1 MPRRLPS
8 PSSPTSATKRMV
20 RRGLR
25 CASWQARAMAMSA
38 ARPVP
43 LSEIPGPKRRSP
55 SRRTFISV
63 EAGKTVSRG
72 AASMTISFLL
82 APRSSPMTLP
92 ALSICTWRPEE
103 EKRALTAGARCASWN
118 GGAGISVRRTCWSL
132 IHSRLR
138 ENQSRAART
147 SDASEVRAALD
158 WFSRNL
164 EWINDQQVR
173 LTEIPAPPFQEAQR
187 APAVKALFSSSGLHV
202 QIDKAGNVIGELRGA
217 SKKEIVMLAAPLDT
231 VFPASTEIKVRREGD
246 RLFGPGISDN
256 GTGLAAL
263 IAIARACHEAHLK
276 PRRTIL
282 FVADV
287 GEEGEG
293 NLRGMRTLVEAYKP
307 KLKSVIV
314 LDGSGTDHVTTKALA
329 SRRLEATIAG
339 PGGHSWSDFGM
350 SNPINALVRASVR
363 FINTKVPAT
372 PRTTFN
378 LGQIEGGTS
387 VNSIPFE
394 AKLKVDIR
402 SESEDELARLES
414 ALRECIAA
422 GVRDEMESS
431 RDRSKGKLEW
441 KVELLGSRPGGELS
455 ANSALLAA
463 LRASDEYL
471 GNQSRLERSSTDA
484 NVPLSNG
491 IDAIS
496 IGAGG
501 TGGGAHSLQ
510 EWYEPAGREMG
521 LKRALLTLL
530 GVSGL
535 AEEKA
540 R

>member
-1 MPRRLPS
+1 MKRAALWVILLTMPVRSASIPS
-8 PSSPTSATKRMV
+8 N
-20 RRGLR
+20 
-25 CASWQARAMAMSA
+25 
-38 ARPVP
+38 ARPV
-43 LSEIPGPKRRSP
+43 LSTQLADTPEVRS
-55 SRRTFISV
+55 
-63 EAGKTVSRG
+63 
-72 AASMTISFLL
+72 
-82 APRSSPMTLP
+82 
-92 ALSICTWRPEE
+92 ALS
-103 EKRALTAGARCASWN
+103 
-118 GGAGISVRRTCWSL
+118 
-132 IHSRLR
+132 
-138 ENQSRAART
+138 
-147 SDASEVRAALD
+147 
-158 WFSRNL
+158 WFARNL
-164 EWINDQQVR
+164 AAINEQQIR

-187 APAVKALFSSSGLHV
+187 AAALKTLLASAGLEV
-202 QIDKAGNVIGELRGA
+202 QIDTTGNVIGELRGA
-217 SKKEIVMLAAPLDT
+217 NEKEIIVLSAHLDT
-231 VFPASTEIKVRREGD
+231 VFPPATEVKVRREGD
-246 RLFGPGISDN
+246 RLLAPGISDN

-263 IAIARACHEAHLK
+263 VAIARACHEARIK

-293 NLRGMRTLVEAYKP
+293 NLRGMRALIDAYKP
-307 KLKSVIV
+307 KLKAVIV

-329 SRRLEATIAG
+329 SRRVEATITG

-350 SNPINALVRASVR
+350 PNPINALVRASVR
-363 FINTKVPAT
+363 FINTRVPAA

-387 VNSIPFE
+387 VNSIPYE

-402 SESEDELARLES
+402 SESEDELAKLES

-441 KVELLGSRPGGELS
+441 KVDLLGSRPGGELPVHS
-455 ANSALLAA
+455 PLLAA
-463 LRASDEYL
+463 LRAADDYV

-484 NVPLSNG
+484 NVPLSNA

-501 TGGGAHSLQ
+501 TGGGAHSLN
-510 EWYEPAGREMG
+510 EWYEPAGREIG

-535 AEEKA
+535 VEEKS

>member
-1 MPRRLPS
+1 MPVRPASVPHSSRPAPS
-8 PSSPTSATKRMV
+8 TQFAD
-20 RRGLR
+20 
-25 CASWQARAMAMSA
+25 
-38 ARPVP
+38 
-43 LSEIPGPKRRSP
+43 
-55 SRRTFISV
+55 
-63 EAGKTVSRG
+63 
-72 AASMTISFLL
+72 
-82 APRSSPMTLP
+82 
-92 ALSICTWRPEE
+92 
-103 EKRALTAGARCASWN
+103 N
-118 GGAGISVRRTCWSL
+118 
-132 IHSRLR
+132 
-138 ENQSRAART
+138 
-147 SDASEVRAALD
+147 SEVRAALS
-158 WFSRNL
+158 WFAHNL
-164 EWINDQQVR
+164 NWINEQQAR

-187 APAVKALFSSSGLHV
+187 AAAVKLLLASSGLEV
-202 QIDKAGNVIGELRGA
+202 QIDKTGNVIGELRGA
-217 SKKEIVMLAAPLDT
+217 NEKEIVVLSAHLDT

-246 RLFGPGISDN
+246 RLLAPGVSDN

-263 IAIARACHEAHLK
+263 IAIARACHEAHIK

-293 NLRGMRTLVEAYKP
+293 NLRGMRALIEAYKP
-307 KLKSVIV
+307 KLKAVIV

-329 SRRLEATIAG
+329 SRRLEATITG
-339 PGGHSWSDFGM
+339 PGGHSWSDFGIP
-350 SNPINALVRASVR
+350 NPINALVRASVR
-363 FINTKVPAT
+363 FINTKVPVA

-378 LGQIEGGTS
+378 IGEIEGGTS
-387 VNSIPFE
+387 VNSIPYE

-402 SESEDELARLES
+402 SESEDELTKLES
-414 ALRECIAA
+414 ALRECISA

-431 RDRSKGKLEW
+431 RDRTKGKLES
-441 KVELLGSRPGGELS
+441 KVELLGSRPGGELP

-463 LRASDEYL
+463 LRSADEFV
-471 GNQSRLERSSTDA
+471 GNQSRVERSSTDA
-484 NVPLSNG
+484 NVPLANG